1 MKSKINYLLFIII
14 IYIFPIF
21 IFGQSPNLRST
32 VTFALF
38 TNAGAF
44 DNVGASSVIG
54 DIGSNTYTPTGF
66 PPGIISGSIFNASD
80 GQSTL
85 AATDVA
91 LLYDDLSRAPTG
103 IISPTLGGQVL
114 SAGVYSTG
122 IGAAADL
129 TGDITLDAQ
138 GNPDALFIIRID
150 GALGVSG
157 SANVLLINSAS
168 PNNVFWQ
175 INGAFS
181 LGTSAV
187 FRGTIVSAG
196 AISLLSSST
205 LIGKGLTKA
214 GAIDL
219 NASTVI
225 TKLNPAV
232 PTLTITQPTCTVA
245 TGGITISA
253 PIDVGMT
260 YSIDG
265 FNYSNTNGFFSSL
278 APGNYNVT
286 AKDIDGFISGITVAI
301 INTQPPTPIA
311 DAGISKEICINSSAL
326 IGTTAKVGNTYLW
339 SSMPSGFI
347 SDLATQFVSPIVT
360 TAYTVVETVITTGC
374 FSSSTIII
382 TVKSLPTNA
391 GLITGL
397 TQVCKG
403 KSNVIYTVPSI
414 LNATGYIWT
423 LPIGASVIAGAN
435 TNRILVS
442 YDANAVDGNVTVYGT
457 NSCGIGVAQSIAIKL
472 TDCSL
477 ADLSVT
483 VTASNMAPIVGQTI
497 SLTIIAN
504 NLGLFDAT
512 GVTIDNS
519 LLSGY
524 SYLSSSSSDY
534 DPFTG
539 IWTIGNLSNGVPTT
553 LIIMVKVNNIGN
565 YTNTAIIDGNEPDIN
580 MSNNISTVIPIP
592 TDFFLPEG
600 FSPNQDGINDLFVIR
615 GILSYP
621 NNHFT
626 IFNRWGNKVFETK
639 QYRNTWNGKS
649 TMGLRIGGDDLP
661 TGTYFYLLDLGNGSK
676 IIKGTIYLNR

>member
-1 MKSKINYLLFIII
+1 SGATTTINNLLAGT
-14 IYIFPIF
+14 Y
-21 IFGQSPNLRST
+21 NYT
-32 VTFALF
+32 VT
-38 TNAGAF
+38 NA
-44 DNVGASSVIG
+44 
-54 DIGSNTYTPTGF
+54 
-66 PPGIISGSIFNASD
+66 D
-80 GQSTL
+80 GCTSL
-85 AATDVA
+85 A
-91 LLYDDLSRAPTG
+91 
-103 IISPTLGGQVL
+103 
-114 SAGVYSTG
+114 
-122 IGAAADL
+122 
-129 TGDITLDAQ
+129 
-138 GNPDALFIIRID
+138 
-150 GALGVSG
+150 
-157 SANVLLINSAS
+157 SANVLINTQPPTPTA
-168 PNNVFWQ
+168 PIV
-175 INGAFS
+175 GA
-181 LGTSAV
+181 
-187 FRGTIVSAG
+187 
-196 AISLLSSST
+196 
-205 LIGKGLTKA
+205 
-214 GAIDL
+214 
-219 NASTVI
+219 
-225 TKLNPAV
+225 
-232 PTLTITQPTCTVA
+232 ITQPTCTVA
-245 TGGITISA
+245 TGSVQLSGLPLGNWTINPGAINGTGTSTTINNLVA
-253 PIDVGMT
+253 GT
-260 YSIDG
+260 YNYTVTNADG
-265 FNYSNTNGFFSSL
+265 CTSL
-278 APGNYNVT
+278 ASANVL
-286 AKDIDGFISGITVAI
+286 
-301 INTQPPTPIA
+301 INTQPPTPTAPIVGAITQPTCTVATGSVQLSGLPLGNWTINPGAITGSGATTTINNLLAGTYNYTVTNSDGCTSLASANVLINTQPATPIA

-360 TAYTVVETVITTGC
+360 TAYTVVETVIATGC

-382 TVKSLPTNA
+382 AVKSLPANA

-403 KSNVIYTVPSI
+403 KTNVIYTVPSI

-423 LPIGASVIAGAN
+423 LPNGARIIAGAN

-442 YDANAVDGNVTVYGT
+442 YDANAVNGNVTVYGT

-477 ADLSVT
+477 ADLSAT

-504 NLGLFDAT
+504 NLGPFDAT
-512 GVTIDNS
+512 GVTIDNN

-539 IWTIGNLSNGVPTT
+539 IWTIGNLSNGIPNT

-600 FSPNQDGINDLFVIR
+600 FSPNRDGINDLFVIR